1 MTSPNILYNDEDL
14 LIVIKPGGMLSVPGR
29 GVEKQDCLASRLK
42 KLFPQMIDQ
51 PAVHRLDMAT
61 SGLMVFAITA
71 AAHLNLSRQ
80 FAHQQ
85 VSKTYIALVE
95 GRIAQ
100 LSGQIDFPFRLDVNN
115 RPRQIHDPVHGKSA
129 LTLWNNLG
137 QEKNRTRIEF
147 TPKTG
152 RTHQLRIHAAHPLG
166 LNAPIVGDSIYGSGI
181 FGDPMYL
188 HASRLSFFHPVAG
201 QLLKFTNDPFF

>member
-14 LIVIKPGGMLSVPGR
+14 LVVIKPGGMLSVPGR

-71 AAHLNLSRQ
+71 TAHLNLSYQ

-95 GRIAQ
+95 GSIAQ

-152 RTHQLRIHAAHPLG
+152 RTHQLRVHAAHPLG
-166 LNAPIVGDSIYGSGI
+166 LNAPIVGDSIYG
-181 FGDPMYL
+181 FGSFSDPMYL
-188 HASRLSFFHPVAG
+188 HASRLSFFHPVSG
-201 QLLKFTNDPFF
+201 QLLKFTDDPHF